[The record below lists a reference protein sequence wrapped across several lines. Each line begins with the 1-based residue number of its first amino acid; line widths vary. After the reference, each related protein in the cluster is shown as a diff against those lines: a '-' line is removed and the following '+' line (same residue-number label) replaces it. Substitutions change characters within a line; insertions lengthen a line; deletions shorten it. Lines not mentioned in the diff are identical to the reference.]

1 MTLLRSRHATGV
13 AQTIWGSVRLA
24 NSYAR
29 LSVFLRGGRAMQNLR
44 DQLLKTGL
52 ISKGQKHQ
60 VEQEKRRE
68 RKQLKKGEA
77 DAIAQ
82 EQQRRAYE
90 ARLEAQRVADR
101 ERAAAQRTQFEAKE
115 KLLRIRHITDYWRL
129 EEPSGT
135 RRWYFV
141 TRNNVVKYLYVS
153 EPLGL
158 QLSTGTLAI
167 VERPDEFEEPRHVL
181 IEREA
186 AELIARVD
194 PMYVRF
200 HNTDLDVDDQ

>member
-1 MTLLRSRHATGV
+1 ME
-13 AQTIWGSVRLA
+13 
-24 NSYAR
+24 
-29 LSVFLRGGRAMQNLR
+29 GRAMQNLR

-52 ISKGQKHQ
+52 ISKGQKQQ

-77 DAIAQ
+77 DALAQ

-115 KLLRIRHITDYWRL
+115 KLLRIQHITDYWRL
-129 EEPSGT
+129 EEPTGT
-135 RRWYFV
+135 LRWYFM
-141 TRNNVVKYLYVS
+141 TRNNVVKYLSVS

-158 QLSTGTLAI
+158 QLSTGALAI
-167 VERPDEFEEPRHVL
+167 VERPDELEESRYVL

-186 AELIARVD
+186 AELVARVD
-194 PMYVRF
+194 PTYVRF
-200 HNTDLDVDDQ
+200 HNTDIDGDDQ